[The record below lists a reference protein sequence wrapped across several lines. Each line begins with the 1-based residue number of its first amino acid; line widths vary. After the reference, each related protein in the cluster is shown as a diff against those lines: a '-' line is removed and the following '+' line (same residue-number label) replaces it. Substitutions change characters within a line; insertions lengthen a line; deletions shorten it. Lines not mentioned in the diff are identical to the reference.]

1 MRSYDPLGGG
11 SSAGPFTATFVA
23 ASNLSV
29 GAGVIVIV
37 FSLAHL
43 TASARF
49 RVRAPGPVSGRLSK
63 TTAWRRRPSCLGFP
77 SRFRH
82 RHSLLG
88 HPVPAGEL
96 ALLAVGLPDETF
108 RPDPDGVP
116 VFRTRELRSGWVP
129 SLPRGRRCSS
139 RPSSLLDRRLPL
151 FGGQSLHPAPTSHR
165 TGLRL
170 TRHQRGFKQ
179 FTRPTVPLACGRPDG
194 TGRPWAFPRASH
206 PADQEPTT
214 HAEVG
219 TGHRS
224 TDLEL
229 LAQHLHLV
237 DPPIGSSLTT
247 CDLASH
253 GYLQQSRLTSILGRG
268 RRGGVA
274 AGGARFLVLFWG
286 FGDRCRAG
294 PQWIYLNY
302 GLVHAE
308 LFMTAR

>member
-1 MRSYDPLGGG
+1 M
-11 SSAGPFTATFVA
+11 A
-23 ASNLSV
+23 ALSV
-29 GAGVIVIV
+29 VRSSRSSTTRSS
-37 FSLAHL
+37 SL
-43 TASARF
+43 SSPPQR
-49 RVRAPGPVSGRLSK
+49 PWKRL
-63 TTAWRRRPSCLGFP
+63 RRRPRRATP
-77 SRFRH
+77 SGEPPTALQRPCQPTTR
-82 RHSLLG
+82 SLPARPG
-88 HPVPAGEL
+88 PSAANSASRTQHPPDNPPLQRSVSQPVAV
-96 ALLAVGLPDETF
+96 AVGLPDETF

-253 GYLQQSRLTSILGRG
+253 DEQRQPATPVDGRLH
-268 RRGGVA
+268 
-274 AGGARFLVLFWG
+274 
-286 FGDRCRAG
+286 
-294 PQWIYLNY
+294 P
-302 GLVHAE
+302 
-308 LFMTAR
+308 

>member
-1 MRSYDPLGGG
+1 MQDNRKPIGRQHAFASEHQARYPVGYPRRPPGGG
-11 SSAGPFTATFVA
+11 GHRASVSRRVSATGIRF
-23 ASNLSV
+23 SV
-29 GAGVIVIV
+29 IL
-37 FSLAHL
+37 FP
-43 TASARF
+43 
-49 RVRAPGPVSGRLSK
+49 PGS
-63 TTAWRRRPSCLGFP
+63 W
-77 SRFRH
+77 
-82 RHSLLG
+82 
-88 HPVPAGEL
+88 

-165 TGLRL
+165 TGLGL

-253 GYLQQSRLTSILGRG
+253 GYLRQSPPS
-268 RRGGVA
+268 
-274 AGGARFLVLFWG
+274 
-286 FGDRCRAG
+286 D
-294 PQWIYLNY
+294 
-302 GLVHAE
+302 H
-308 LFMTAR
+308 